1 MNFNIAFFLSSFSI
15 AAGVDA
21 NLCLIENR
29 GVEKRIEEREE
40 RGVERRIGVMFINF
54 YCLFIL
60 KLFRVLVRKEMEQ

>member
-15 AAGVDA
+15 VAGVDA
-21 NLCLIENR
+21 NLCLIENQ

-60 KLFRVLVRKEMEQ
+60 KLFRVLVGKEMEQ